1 VSSATVNYRLR
12 IRNVA
17 DSSDALVLT
26 SVRGG
31 TNPVV
36 AEAPSGDG
44 QELDPV
50 NSTVRTGQYTFRF
63 VDPVIPASSP
73 PSRVIT
79 SQLFDSAGRQLLL
92 SRRAYIEQSTDGGST
107 WLGLVA
113 GYTMGYRLT
122 DAITWEFSIGD
133 TRRIEQTKQVFD
145 GTSTTF
151 AQRGCLFGGPI
162 NGGTW
167 GPINDRGGWKFR
179 VSNVIAPIAGQF
191 SGQVGYQFVSGYK
204 GINDPVTTRWT
215 DLTNGAAQSVVAMV
229 NQAAQSYAVPSLPQV
244 PVAAGYYGSIPPAW
258 GAAGFPGI
266 TLRIAELVG
275 GANNGLFI
283 AGRVTGLGVNDV
295 PEILLSQP
303 NAPQTLTMYV
313 PWPPGLSMPTV
324 GDIHTISCYTAVPS
338 DASPVYLDLHPVDIV
353 TGLYTDAG
361 IPYDATAAANLK
373 TLLGSTLRVAM
384 RITSPQTLLDFL
396 EQSVFGPFGFSARTN
411 GAGVAQLFATRL
423 KQSTLPT
430 TTIGTNDLQDASG
443 TVFDNEEQ
451 TVVSIVRFKS
461 KIFWAY
467 NPNTQTDTSS
477 RPLDSVFASDSEV
490 RVINNDPGVAYS
502 TQEVVYEIPG
512 LIHDTAGLAQDMNAY
527 TSAIALELFDRFG
540 RGGPVCDA
548 LAVLAASDTGFQ
560 IGDEIYVEPAHF
572 PNLNYRFGDNPSVVA
587 RIMQVLRRTETPA
600 GPIVKVIDAGSDQQ
614 PVTPAAT
621 ISIAANAQA
630 PRSVAQFTIT
640 NAAAINTAA
649 TLVVAVQWAT
659 GAGSPTNGVDFAR
672 YGAGACPTA
681 AIQLP
686 AVTPGSKV
694 WARAR
699 TETPGLRPSAWTSW
713 VSVTLTAVAVPTGL
727 SFSPIYQ
734 NAALFNWTNAN
745 ATDAIDVYVYQGGSP
760 PADWTPYF
768 VCTLQPGSTSC
779 LVRNLNGPSITYQG
793 AVFHRDLLTG
803 KIGAVLTGT
812 FTTNSTP
819 VATSPTPLGMEI
831 LPTTQDASLQTGVV
845 LALYPADPVYDILI
859 QRAPDVAGSP
869 GTFTTI
875 AQIGGDTQV
884 FVDFLPNDGVK
895 RWYKIAQVLSSSTLS
910 AFVAPLSAVPGGC
923 ARIYVRPPFTN
934 PTLQVVIAQIS
945 SVGSATTFSV
955 TVLDPQGGGGTCTV
969 TPSWSGLTSL
979 IDLSTGLPAAPY
991 TATIGVARNFQA
1003 NLSAPLT
1010 GAGYAQF
1017 KATEVGRYDGYGY
1030 FFSGSAQ
1037 QNAPPT
1043 SSIAIAPPVGFATTA
1058 LASAFVSGPNNAA
1071 SILWL
1076 ASTSSAAA
1084 VSRANVIASGAS
1096 LSSGAPVFTIADL
1109 GVALALGDTVYLGV
1123 VYYDALGN
1131 PQTYELSQAKRFN
1144 AAGSRT
1150 TRYNASAF
1158 FLPVADT
1165 NTEGYS
1171 ILAWAYAPLGHRTA
1185 TGTGT
1190 PDAHYCPLPAPQG
1203 ATLNAVRLRV
1213 GCAQT
1218 FSQIAMLLYRNESDG
1233 SSTQLGTTQTQTA
1246 GGYATLQVG
1255 SLTEAVSSSRSYQI
1269 LAQTLYDSAHAN
1281 IYGDT
1286 IEWFEL
1292 DISFPSVVTNL

>member
-1 VSSATVNYRLR
+1 M
-12 IRNVA
+12 RN
-17 DSSDALVLT
+17 L
-26 SVRGG
+26 
-31 TNPVV
+31 
-36 AEAPSGDG
+36 DG
-44 QELDPV
+44 
-50 NSTVRTGQYTFRF
+50 
-63 VDPVIPASSP
+63 
-73 PSRVIT
+73 
-79 SQLFDSAGRQLLL
+79 
-92 SRRAYIEQSTDGGST
+92 
-107 WLGLVA
+107 
-113 GYTMGYRLT
+113 
-122 DAITWEFSIGD
+122 
-133 TRRIEQTKQVFD
+133 
-145 GTSTTF
+145 
-151 AQRGCLFGGPI
+151 
-162 NGGTW
+162 
-167 GPINDRGGWKFR
+167 
-179 VSNVIAPIAGQF
+179 
-191 SGQVGYQFVSGYK
+191 
-204 GINDPVTTRWT
+204 
-215 DLTNGAAQSVVAMV
+215 
-229 NQAAQSYAVPSLPQV
+229 
-244 PVAAGYYGSIPPAW
+244 
-258 GAAGFPGI
+258 
-266 TLRIAELVG
+266 
-275 GANNGLFI
+275 
-283 AGRVTGLGVNDV
+283 
-295 PEILLSQP
+295 
-303 NAPQTLTMYV
+303 
-313 PWPPGLSMPTV
+313 PTV
-324 GDIHTISCYTAVPS
+324 
-338 DASPVYLDLHPVDIV
+338 
-353 TGLYTDAG
+353 
-361 IPYDATAAANLK
+361 
-373 TLLGSTLRVAM
+373 
-384 RITSPQTLLDFL
+384 Q
-396 EQSVFGPFGFSARTN
+396 
-411 GAGVAQLFATRL
+411 
-423 KQSTLPT
+423 
-430 TTIGTNDLQDASG
+430 
-443 TVFDNEEQ
+443 
-451 TVVSIVRFKS
+451 
-461 KIFWAY
+461 
-467 NPNTQTDTSS
+467 
-477 RPLDSVFASDSEV
+477 
-490 RVINNDPGVAYS
+490 
-502 TQEVVYEIPG
+502 
-512 LIHDTAGLAQDMNAY
+512 
-527 TSAIALELFDRFG
+527 
-540 RGGPVCDA
+540 
-548 LAVLAASDTGFQ
+548 
-560 IGDEIYVEPAHF
+560 
-572 PNLNYRFGDNPSVVA
+572 
-587 RIMQVLRRTETPA
+587 
-600 GPIVKVIDAGSDQQ
+600 
-614 PVTPAAT
+614 
-621 ISIAANAQA
+621 
-630 PRSVAQFTIT
+630 
-640 NAAAINTAA
+640 
-649 TLVVAVQWAT
+649 
-659 GAGSPTNGVDFAR
+659 
-672 YGAGACPTA
+672 
-681 AIQLP
+681 
-686 AVTPGSKV
+686 
-694 WARAR
+694 
-699 TETPGLRPSAWTSW
+699 
-713 VSVTLTAVAVPTGL
+713 
-727 SFSPIYQ
+727 
-734 NAALFNWTNAN
+734 
-745 ATDAIDVYVYQGGSP
+745 
-760 PADWTPYF
+760 
-768 VCTLQPGSTSC
+768 
-779 LVRNLNGPSITYQG
+779 YQG
-793 AVFHRDLLTG
+793 AVFHRDPLTG